1 MIGCSMDLSKLA
13 TGNKIYSLRLVR
25 RQQSTALKL
34 SADQVH
40 WPTRGA
46 LGKAT
51 GCSRKPS
58 LIQSAASVAAIKGRF
73 RASLC
78 PPTCKERDSVRCY
91 AKRSRAGSALDV
103 DKTGNQPSPQSSD
116 GPSST
121 ASVDSLQRSASTTAA
136 PSSAEPEPAVHSS
149 STRPSDEELLQEWQE
164 VKKNLKEEPHKSSP
178 QTDSP
183 LDTIFVSSEVAPWS
197 KTGGLGDVAGSLP
210 IALAS
215 RGHRVMV
222 VAPRYMHGTKADKL
236 YDSTQL
242 LDVKAQLD
250 LGECG
255 MQEVSFY
262 HQHKNNVDFVFVD
275 HPVYHRPGNPYADE
289 HGAFGDNVFRYTLLS
304 MAACEAPLVL
314 PIGGYRSGQ
323 AQGLPYGEKCLF
335 VANDWHAA
343 LVPSFLAAKYRR
355 NGVYTGAR
363 SIVAIHNMSHQGVE
377 PSSFFGR
384 LGLPSD
390 WWDVLEWK
398 FPDWAAV
405 TGPAINI
412 LKGAIL
418 AADRVMTVSQGYA
431 WEITTSEGGWGLHE
445 VLQSRQDK
453 LNGIVNGIDMS
464 EWDPANDA
472 DTEAAYSIDDLSGK
486 AKCKAALQKEL
497 GFDVDPKIP
506 LLGWIGR
513 LDFQKGPDVVLQSVE
528 PMAQR
533 GCQIVMLGS
542 GVPEYEQQMRRVEQE
557 RPDHFRGWVGFSIPV
572 SHRIMAGCD
581 ILLMPSRFEPCG
593 LNQLFAMRYG
603 TIPIAHATGGLRD
616 TIEDYN
622 PFAQAD
628 KGESIGT
635 GWTFTPPEVQPM
647 MQALDLALQ
656 TYKEHPESWQKLM
669 CSGMQQDLSWDRS
682 AQQYEQIF
690 QWAMMDPPVRPG

>member
-1 MIGCSMDLSKLA
+1 MSVL
-13 TGNKIYSLRLVR
+13 R
-25 RQQSTALKL
+25 RQATPAARTISVSSDRAQLLDPAQFASRGRLCSLSGTLCQRSSQGVTAKPFERFQSGLIRQPRLK
-34 SADQVH
+34 
-40 WPTRGA
+40 
-46 LGKAT
+46 
-51 GCSRKPS
+51 C
-58 LIQSAASVAAIKGRF
+58 F
-73 RASLC
+73 
-78 PPTCKERDSVRCY
+78 
-91 AKRSRAGSALDV
+91 AKRGKVGSAVDV
-103 DKTGNQPSPQSSD
+103 DSPDTPSNSNSRDEQ
-116 GPSST
+116 SST
-121 ASVDSLQRSASTTAA
+121 ANTERLQRSASSTAA
-136 PSSAEPEPAVHSS
+136 PSSAEPEPAVHRS
-149 STRPSDEELLQEWQE
+149 STRPSSEELLQEWQE
-164 VKKNLKEEPHKSSP
+164 VKVKQNLKEEPKKGKKGVP
-178 QTDSP
+178 QTDNP
-183 LDTIFVSSEVAPWS
+183 IDTVFVSSEVAPWS
-197 KTGGLGDVAGSLP
+197 KTGGLGDVVGSLP

-222 VAPRYMHGTKADKL
+222 VAPRYQHGTKQDKL
-236 YDSTQL
+236 YDSAKL
-242 LDVKAQLD
+242 LDVTTQLD

-255 MQEVSFY
+255 LQEVSFY
-262 HQHKNNVDFVFVD
+262 HQHKDNVDFVFVD
-275 HPVYHRPGNPYADE
+275 HPVYHRAGNPYADE

-314 PIGGYRSGQ
+314 PIGGYRSGD
-323 AQGLPYGEKCLF
+323 APGLPYGQKCLF

-355 NGVYTGAR
+355 NGTYTDAR

-384 LGLPSD
+384 LGLPGD
-390 WWDVLEWK
+390 WWSTVEWK
-398 FPDWAAV
+398 FPDWAAIN
-405 TGPAINI
+405 GPAINI

-453 LNGIVNGIDMS
+453 LNGIVNGIDMT
-464 EWDPANDA
+464 EWDPAHDP

-486 AKCKAALQKEL
+486 AKCKAALQREL
-497 GFDVDPKIP
+497 GFEVNPKVP

-513 LDFQKGPDVVLQSVE
+513 LDFQKGPDVVLQSIE

-542 GVPEYEQQMRRVEQE
+542 GVAEYEQQMRRAEQE

-622 PFAQAD
+622 PFAQVS

-656 TYKEHPESWQKLM
+656 TYKEYPESWQNLM
-669 CSGMQQDLSWDRS
+669 QSGMKQDLSWDRS

-690 QWAMMDPPVRPG
+690 QWAMMDPAVRPG